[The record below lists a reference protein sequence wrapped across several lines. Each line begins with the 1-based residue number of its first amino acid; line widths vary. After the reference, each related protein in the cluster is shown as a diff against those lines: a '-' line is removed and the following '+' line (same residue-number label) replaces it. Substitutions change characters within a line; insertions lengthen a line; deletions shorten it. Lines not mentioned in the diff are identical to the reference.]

1 MSYKDLLPDGT
12 PIIAD
17 MMENEGTLDYDPVKI
32 TVSPEYLEIKR
43 ANEETSP
50 TSSLW
55 IRLADVIAVRIDED
69 AYIPTQQLYCVDRGE
84 EGGGGGGGGGADG
97 ANGDG
102 GPGGELKELIF
113 HAYDMTGLPTQLVD
127 MFGVKQVPEH
137 LRLKGKD
144 GKVALY
150 VVISTMSG
158 TQQATALYEKALKPL
173 LEELGVQGYEVHK
186 TASEHTIEQLTKS
199 TIIPRA
205 KEGWEQTIILLSGD
219 GGPVDLINAMLS
231 EELKEGM
238 AMPTVALLPMGTGNA
253 LAHSS
258 GLTKDDT
265 FGLRSLC
272 RGTRKRVPCF
282 RVTMSKGAKFVVDEG
297 RGRKEIAGAG
307 GKAEVYGA
315 VVFSWGLHAS
325 LVAASDTAEYRK
337 HGVERF
343 KMAAQELLAPKDG
356 SESHRYR
363 GRVSV
368 RRGSTG
374 GFRDFEPM
382 ESREHMYV
390 LATMVSNLEEKFC
403 ISPESKPLDGQ
414 MRLVSFGV
422 MEASQAMKILGAAYQ
437 GGQHVED
444 KAVRYEAIEGLRID
458 LDEEEEKWRQV
469 CVDGKI
475 IAVEKGGWVEVR
487 KEQRQVVS
495 LVGP

>member
-17 MMENEGTLDYDPVKI
+17 MMETEGTLDYDPVKI
-32 TVSPEYLEIKR
+32 TVSPEYLEVNC

-69 AYIPTQQLYCVDRGE
+69 AYIPTQQLYCLERGE
-84 EGGGGGGGGGADG
+84 EE
-97 ANGDG
+97 ANGVNGNG
-102 GPGGELKELIF
+102 GPGGGLKGLTF

-127 MFGVKQVPEH
+127 TFVVKQVPGH

-144 GKVALY
+144 GKVGLY
-150 VVISTMSG
+150 VIISTMSG
-158 TQQATALYEKALKPL
+158 TQQATALYENALKPL
-173 LEELGVQGYEVHK
+173 LEELGVKGYEVHK
-186 TASEHTIEQLTKS
+186 TESEHTIEQLTKS

-205 KEGWEQTIILLSGD
+205 KEGWEQTVILLSGD

-231 EELKEGM
+231 AELKAGT
-238 AMPTVALLPMGTGNA
+238 ATPTVALLPMGTGNA

-272 RGTRKRVPCF
+272 RGTGKRVPCF
-282 RVTMSKGAKFVVDEG
+282 RVTMSKGAKIVVDEG
-297 RGRKEIAGAG
+297 RGREELVGAG
-307 GKAEVYGA
+307 GKAEIYGA

-363 GRVSV
+363 GRVSI
-368 RRGSTG
+368 RRGSSG

-382 ESREHMYV
+382 EKEEHMYV
-390 LATMVSNLEEKFC
+390 LATMVSNLEEHFC
-403 ISPESKPLDGQ
+403 ISPKSKPLDGQ

-422 MEASQAMKILGAAYQ
+422 MDGGQVMKILGSAYEE
-437 GGQHVED
+437 GKHVED
-444 KAVRYEAIEGLRID
+444 KAVQYEAIEGLRID
-458 LDEEEEKWRQV
+458 FEEEEEKWRQV

-475 IAVEKGGWVEVR
+475 IAVEKGGWVEVG

-495 LVGP
+495 LVVPG

>member
-17 MMENEGTLDYDPVKI
+17 MMETEGTLDYDPVKI
-32 TVSPEYLEIKR
+32 IVSPEYLEIKR
-43 ANEETSP
+43 ASEETSP

-69 AYIPTQQLYCVDRGE
+69 AYIPTQQLYCLDRGE
-84 EGGGGGGGGGADG
+84 EE
-97 ANGDG
+97 ANRVNGNG
-102 GPGGELKELIF
+102 GPGGDLGGLTF
-113 HAYDMTGLPTQLVD
+113 HAYDMTGLPTQLAD
-127 MFGVKQVPEH
+127 MFAVKQVPGH
-137 LRLKGKD
+137 LRLQGKD
-144 GKVALY
+144 GKVGLY

-158 TQQATALYEKALKPL
+158 TQQATALYEKAVKPL
-173 LEELGVQGYEVHK
+173 LEELGVKGYEVHK
-186 TASEHTIEQLTKS
+186 TESENTIEQLTKS

-205 KEGWEQTIILLSGD
+205 KEGWEQTVILLSGD

-231 EELKEGM
+231 AELETGT

-272 RGTRKRVPCF
+272 RGMGKRVPCF
-282 RVTMSKGAKFVVDEG
+282 RATMSKGAKVVVDEG
-297 RGRKEIAGAG
+297 RGREELVGAG
-307 GKAEVYGA
+307 GKVEIYGA

-363 GRVSV
+363 GRVSI
-368 RRGSTG
+368 RRGSSG

-382 ESREHMYV
+382 EKEEHMYI
-390 LATMVSNLEEKFC
+390 LATMVSNLEEHFC

-422 MEASQAMKILGAAYQ
+422 MDGSQVMKILGAAYQ
-437 GGQHVED
+437 EGKHVED

-458 LDEEEEKWRQV
+458 FEEEEEKWRQV

-495 LVGP
+495 LVVPG

>member
-17 MMENEGTLDYDPVKI
+17 MMETEGTLDYDPVKI
-32 TVSPEYLEIKR
+32 TVSPEYLEIKN

-55 IRLADVIAVRIDED
+55 IKLSDIIAVRVDED
-69 AYIPTQQLYCVDRGE
+69 AYIPTQQLYCLEHE
-84 EGGGGGGGGGADG
+84 EDDAGASGVNGSGVSGGA
-97 ANGDG
+97 
-102 GPGGELKELIF
+102 LKGLKF

-127 MFGVKQVPEH
+127 MFAVKQVPGH

-158 TQQATALYEKALKPL
+158 TQQATTLYEKVLKPL
-173 LEELGVQGYEVHK
+173 LEELGVKGYEVHK
-186 TASEHTIEQLTKS
+186 TESEHTIAQLMKS

-205 KEGWEQTIILLSGD
+205 KEGWEQTVILLSGD
-219 GGPVDLINAMLS
+219 GGPSDVINAMLS
-231 EELKEGM
+231 QELKTGTV
-238 AMPTVALLPMGTGNA
+238 MPTLALLPMGTGNA

-272 RGTRKRVPCF
+272 RGRGKKVPCF
-282 RVTMSKGAKFVVDEG
+282 RVTMSKGAKYVVDEG
-297 RGRKEIAGAG
+297 RGRKEITEGG
-307 GKAEVYGA
+307 GKAEIYGA
-315 VVFSWGLHAS
+315 IVFSWGLHAS

-368 RRGSTG
+368 RRSGTG
-374 GFRDFEPM
+374 GFREFEPM
-382 ESREHMYV
+382 ERREHMYI
-390 LATMVSNLEEKFC
+390 LATMVSNLEEHFC
-403 ISPESKPLDGQ
+403 ISPETKPLDGQ

-422 MEASQAMKILGAAYQ
+422 MDAGELMKVVELAYQ
-437 GGQHVED
+437 GGKHVED
-444 KAVRYEAIEGLRID
+444 KAIRYEAIEGLRID
-458 LDEEEEKWRQV
+458 FEEEEGKWRQV
-469 CVDGKI
+469 CIDGKI
-475 IAVEKGGWVEVR
+475 VAVEKGGWAEVR
-487 KEQRQVVS
+487 KDDRQAVS
-495 LVGP
+495 LVVP

>member
-17 MMENEGTLDYDPVKI
+17 MMETEGTLDYDPVKI

-55 IRLADVIAVRIDED
+55 IKISDIIAVRIDED
-69 AYIPTQQLYCVDRGE
+69 AYIPTQQLYCLDRGE
-84 EGGGGGGGGGADG
+84 EDDAV
-97 ANGDG
+97 ANGMNG
-102 GPGGELKELIF
+102 NGVTGGELKGLTF

-127 MFGVKQVPEH
+127 MFAVKQVPGH

-144 GKVALY
+144 GKVGLY

-158 TQQATALYEKALKPL
+158 TQQATSLYEKAVKPL
-173 LEELGVQGYEVHK
+173 LEELGVKGYEVHK
-186 TASEHTIEQLTKS
+186 TESEHTIEQLTKS

-205 KEGWEQTIILLSGD
+205 KEGWEQTVVLLSGD

-231 EELKEGM
+231 EELKAETVK
-238 AMPTVALLPMGTGNA
+238 PTVALLPMGTGNA

-272 RGTRKRVPCF
+272 RGTAEGVPCF

-297 RGRKEIAGAG
+297 RERKDVTGAG
-307 GKAEVYGA
+307 GKAEIYGA

-356 SESHRYR
+356 SESHRYH
-363 GRVSV
+363 GRISV
-368 RRGSTG
+368 RRGGSG
-374 GFRDFEPM
+374 GFRDFETM
-382 ESREHMYV
+382 ERKEHMYI
-390 LATMVSNLEEKFC
+390 LATMVSNLEEHFC
-403 ISPESKPLDGQ
+403 ISPASKPLDGQ

-422 MEASQAMKILGAAYQ
+422 MDAGQVMKILGSAYE
-437 GGQHVED
+437 GGKHVED
-444 KAVRYEAIEGLRID
+444 EAVRYEAIEGLRID
-458 LDEEEEKWRQV
+458 FEEEEEKWRQV

-487 KEQRQVVS
+487 KDNRQVVS
-495 LVGP
+495 LVVP

>member
-1 MSYKDLLPDGT
+1 MSYKDILPDGT

-17 MMENEGTLDYDPVKI
+17 MMETEGTLDYDPVKI

-43 ANEETSP
+43 ATEETSP

-55 IRLADVIAVRIDED
+55 IRLSDIVAVRIDED
-69 AYIPTQQLYCVDRGE
+69 AYIPTQQLYCLDRAESE
-84 EGGGGGGGGGADG
+84 EEDAKV
-97 ANGDG
+97 NGNGVSGD
-102 GPGGELKELIF
+102 GGELKGLTF
-113 HAYDMTGLPTQLVD
+113 HAYDMTGLPAQLVD
-127 MFGVKQVPEH
+127 MFAVKQVPRH
-137 LRLKGKD
+137 LRLKGRD
-144 GKVALY
+144 GKVGLY
-150 VVISTMSG
+150 VIISTMSG
-158 TQQATALYEKALKPL
+158 TQQATALYERAVKPL
-173 LEELGVQGYEVHK
+173 LEELGAKGYELHK

-205 KEGWEQTIILLSGD
+205 NEGWEQTVILLSGD
-219 GGPVDLINAMLS
+219 GGLVDMINAMLS
-231 EELKEGM
+231 EELKAAT

-272 RGTRKRVPCF
+272 KGTGKGVPCF
-282 RVTMSKGAKFVVDEG
+282 RVTTSKGAKFVVDEG
-297 RGRKEIAGAG
+297 RARKEVMEGG
-307 GKAEVYGA
+307 GKPEIYGA

-337 HGVERF
+337 HGVGRF

-356 SESHRYR
+356 AEPHRYR
-363 GRVSV
+363 GRVSL
-368 RRGSTG
+368 RRGG
-374 GFRDFEPM
+374 NAGFRDFEPM
-382 ESREHMYV
+382 DRTEHMYV
-390 LATMVSNLEEKFC
+390 LATMVSNLEKDFC

-422 MEASQAMKILGAAYQ
+422 MDAGEVMRVLGLAYQ
-437 GGQHVED
+437 GSKHVEEE
-444 KAVRYEAIEGLRID
+444 AVRYEAIEGLRID
-458 LDEEEEKWRQV
+458 FEEEEEKWRQV

-487 KEQRQVVS
+487 KESKQAVS
-495 LVGP
+495 LVVP